1 MKEKKNKKRE
11 CLKGKGKEKKNFVV
25 VLDQTSFFFAVV
37 VVVVEQNPVPILTQL
52 NFSHFFPLFPL
63 QYKKKTKNN
72 KDNHYH
78 RQQVSTSFTSH
89 YQIDSI
95 INSFSL

>member
-1 MKEKKNKKRE
+1 MKLEQREDEKLFRLTFFLLLLLLNKIQFQSS
-11 CLKGKGKEKKNFVV
+11 LNS
-25 VLDQTSFFFAVV
+25 TSPISSPFFHS
-37 VVVVEQNPVPILTQL
+37 NT
-52 NFSHFFPLFPL
+52 
-63 QYKKKTKNN
+63 KKTKNN